1 MAFIFHQ
8 WKYTIKRTDESR
20 DCKMSPSEFSKHSLT
35 ISKLTVRLAW
45 SAIGHQPQNQR
56 QALFTETSFE
66 RNGLQRM
73 FEQALS
79 GWAIL
84 CVACQALLVFMLCTS
99 ANSKF
104 PLLFFFTNALRQWR
118 DHCACFLIIIGC
130 IHRMM
135 VWFSLSIGLVRRVKM
150 QVEMRHC
157 ARQSWKIWLWI
168 PSILE
173 IVSILPSFMDLIT
186 VLATLNTKGKKSG
199 LFKVSKISCFV
210 WIEGWFTTTDFE

>member
-84 CVACQALLVFMLCTS
+84 CVACQALLVVMLCTS
-99 ANSKF
+99 ANSNSLWFFSHQRFKTMVRSLRW
-104 PLLFFFTNALRQWR
+104 LLNYNWLHSSY
-118 DHCACFLIIIGC
+118 DGLILTFN
-130 IHRMM
+130 
-135 VWFSLSIGLVRRVKM
+135 WFSSAG
-150 QVEMRHC
+150 
-157 ARQSWKIWLWI
+157 
-168 PSILE
+168 
-173 IVSILPSFMDLIT
+173 
-186 VLATLNTKGKKSG
+186 
-199 LFKVSKISCFV
+199 
-210 WIEGWFTTTDFE
+210 